1 MEHPKPFLVEP
12 HLLKYQLPYGWIKEC
27 HQRKGGQSAGQWDT
41 YYFYNGIRFRSMKEI
56 QKFLDSNPNVFI
68 DEKLMTFIRFKE
80 TLDSKPIVKRKTKKS
95 TQILGSKP
103 IVQRKSKKKLPR
115 KSLRKSKIPR
125 KGQNSYNV
133 DIFYMRAPAKGRKVP
148 QKILGRVVRN
158 PCKLEFSMKDHIIE
172 MIPGGN
178 RKKIHENKVEDVVKR
193 LKEINLQKSREIPT
207 TSAENSKQTANFDKM
222 SLNFDHNYQKRK
234 KKTMTKEFQ
243 CKVCL
248 TKFKSSIKLK
258 KHSQD
263 PNTCVDLM
271 TEKNL
276 KNIIAVEIPIEK
288 EKKEKKKIQKDYFQC
303 SRCGFQDDTRN
314 KLIDHFHL
322 KHFSWY
328 SSVNPF
334 SVSLKVPN
342 QAPETDEVPM
352 IVPNDEFTNDDDE
365 ISRQNNAS
373 SSKITNLKEKSELV
387 ESHEKIAEINNTTHE
402 TFIGEEIGKDF
413 DDEPSKIT
421 SKQKEKSKTT
431 VDFHEKTAN
440 INTSTN
446 TPETSITGGEMNE
459 KEGKNISK
467 CQYLLTNGKIC
478 SATFPMKPNFIREES
493 EITAWYNI
501 GHPRYHQNELPCGC
515 IFCQLGKYLI

>member
-1 MEHPKPFLVEP
+1 MEHPKPFLVQP

-27 HQRKGGQSAGQWDT
+27 HLRKNGQTAGRWDN
-41 YYFYNGIRFRSMKEI
+41 YYFYDGKKFRSMPEI
-56 QKFLDSNPNVFI
+56 QKFLDSNPNVSI
-68 DEKLMTFIRFKE
+68 DEKLITFRSNE
-80 TLDSKPIVKRKTKKS
+80 TLDSTPIVKRKAKKS

-103 IVQRKSKKKLPR
+103 IIQRKSKKILPR
-115 KSLRKSKIPR
+115 KNLRKSKTPR
-125 KGQNSYNV
+125 KGQNSYDV

-158 PCKLEFSMKDHIIE
+158 PCKLEFSMKDHIVE
-172 MIPGGN
+172 MIPGGS
-178 RKKIHENKVEDVVKR
+178 RKKFRENKVEDVVKR

-207 TSAENSKQTANFDKM
+207 TSAEKSKQTANFDKI
-222 SLNFDHNYQKRK
+222 SLNFDQNYQKRK
-234 KKTMTKEFQ
+234 KKTMTKQFQ

-276 KNIIAVEIPIEK
+276 KNIIAVEIPIEQK
-288 EKKEKKKIQKDYFQC
+288 KKEKKKIQKDYFQC
-303 SRCGFQDDTRN
+303 SRCGFQDDARN

-334 SVSLKVPN
+334 SVFLKVPN
-342 QAPETDEVPM
+342 QAPKTDEVPM
-352 IVPNDEFTNDDDE
+352 IVPNDEFTNDEDE
-365 ISRQNNAS
+365 ISRESNAS
-373 SSKITNLKEKSELV
+373 SSKITFLKEKSELV

-413 DDEPSKIT
+413 DDDRTIKNYVKTERKI
-421 SKQKEKSKTT
+421 
-431 VDFHEKTAN
+431 
-440 INTSTN
+440 
-446 TPETSITGGEMNE
+446 
-459 KEGKNISK
+459 
-467 CQYLLTNGKIC
+467 
-478 SATFPMKPNFIREES
+478 
-493 EITAWYNI
+493 
-501 GHPRYHQNELPCGC
+501 
-515 IFCQLGKYLI
+515 